1 MQSLS
6 KRFRTNAGVRRK
18 RHTAGL
24 LSASLGVAAAVAL
37 SGCSSRADDAPQVDW
52 ASDVCD
58 SVQDVGS
65 ELTLP
70 ASNGKDGKDRED
82 AKKYHSEVVTFMDA
96 LGRRLGALDKKMRHE
111 GAPPV
116 DGGDAAYEKALGNLR
131 SARSSLADTT
141 ARLKKADV
149 TDEKSLE
156 AALKQA
162 GEGLRKASAYQ
173 GPAHDFRADPELGKA
188 FDKAPEC
195 ANLPGAGSSAA
206 PAG

>member
-1 MQSLS
+1 MQSS
-6 KRFRTNAGVRRK
+6 KNIGTGVRRT
-18 RHTAGL
+18 RHTTAL
-24 LSASLGVAAAVAL
+24 FSASLGVAAAVLL
-37 SGCSSRADDAPQVDW
+37 SGCSSRSDDAPQVDW

-70 ASNGKDGKDRED
+70 ASDHKD

-96 LGRRLGALDKKMRHE
+96 LGRRLGALDRKMRHE

-131 SARSSLADTT
+131 TARSSLAGTT

-156 AALKQA
+156 AALKRA

-173 GPAHDFRADPELGKA
+173 GPAHDLRADPALGKA

-195 ANLPGAGSSAA
+195 ANLPGAGS
-206 PAG
+206 

>member
-1 MQSLS
+1 MRSS
-6 KRFRTNAGVRRK
+6 NNISTGVRRP
-18 RHTAGL
+18 RHTAAL
-24 LSASLGVAAAVAL
+24 LAASLGVVGAVLL
-37 SGCSSRADDAPQVDW
+37 SGCSSRADDDPQVDW
-52 ASDVCD
+52 ASGVCD

-65 ELTLP
+65 ELPLP
-70 ASNGKDGKDRED
+70 ASDHKD
-82 AKKYHSEVVTFMDA
+82 AKKYHAEVVTFMDA

-131 SARSSLADTT
+131 TARTSLAGAT

-156 AALKQA
+156 AALKRA

-173 GPAHDFRADPELGKA
+173 GPAHDFRADPALGKA

-195 ANLPGAGSSAA
+195 ANLPGAGS
-206 PAG
+206 